1 MSNVRQ
7 TVVKLPRVADD
18 TCCGVHDPL
27 QLVRQGLYNESN
39 APVTSVTHLRDL
51 YKYSERELKPASHCL
66 ACRHTYLLTY
76 LSLIIC
82 L

>member
-27 QLVRQGLYNESN
+27 QLVRHRFRCTSQQAIAVVN
-39 APVTSVTHLRDL
+39 AARGKCVN
-51 YKYSERELKPASHCL
+51 
-66 ACRHTYLLTY
+66 
-76 LSLIIC
+76 
-82 L
+82 